1 MQATNGLARLQ
12 ALAIDFLVSLAL
24 LAVNVPATFGAYRRR
39 ADLAY
44 GPDRRHRLDV
54 YLPTRARAKPGPLIV
69 FWHGGRWTMGDKVE
83 YRFVGAAL
91 AELGC
96 VTVIPNYRRYPVVKL
111 RGFMEDAARAAA
123 WADEHAREL
132 GADAGRLYT
141 MGHSAG
147 AHIAALLT
155 LDSRY
160 FAAVGRHAPR
170 IAGLIG
176 LSGPYDFLPLREDD
190 VKEMFGPPERYGD
203 SQPVN
208 FVREDSPPALLIHG
222 SRDRMVSPDNSSSL
236 AAALHARGVATTLR
250 LYAHSGHANTVAALS
265 LPGRRRAPTLQD
277 IAAFVNP
284 ARLQAA
290 SDAATAGIA

>member
-1 MQATNGLARLQ
+1 MQVTSGPSPLK
-12 ALAIDFLVSLAL
+12 ALAIDWLVGLAL

-39 ADLAY
+39 ADIAY

-54 YLPTRARAKPGPLIV
+54 YLPTRARAEPGPLIV
-69 FWHGGRWTMGDKVE
+69 FWHGGRWTTGDKIE

-96 VTVIPNYRRYPVVKL
+96 VTVIPNYRRYPTVKL
-111 RGFMEDAARAAA
+111 QGFMEDAARAAA
-123 WADEHAREL
+123 WADEHARAL

-160 FAAVGRHAPR
+160 VAAMGRPTLR

-176 LSGPYDFLPLREDD
+176 LSGPYDFLPLKEDD
-190 VKEMFGPPERYGD
+190 VKDMFGPPEHYAD

-208 FVREDSPPALLIHG
+208 FVSEDSPPALLIHG
-222 SRDRMVSPDNSSSL
+222 SKDRMVAPGNSSSL
-236 AAALHARGVATTLR
+236 AAALHACGVAATLR
-250 LYAHSGHANTVAALS
+250 LYPRSGHADTIAALS
-265 LPGRRRAPTLQD
+265 LPARRRAATLPD

-284 ARLQAA
+284 ARVQAA

>member
-1 MQATNGLARLQ
+1 MQATSGPARLK
-12 ALAIDFLVSLAL
+12 ALAIDCLASLAL

-39 ADLAY
+39 ANIAY

-54 YLPTRARAKPGPLIV
+54 YLPTRARAEPAPMIV
-69 FWHGGRWTMGDKVE
+69 FWHGGRWTTGDKVE

-96 VTVIPNYRRYPVVKL
+96 VTVIPNYRRYPTVKL

-123 WADEHAREL
+123 WADEHARDL
-132 GADAGRLYT
+132 GADALRLYT

-160 FAAVGRHAPR
+160 FAAVGRRAPR

-176 LSGPYDFLPLREDD
+176 LSGPYDFLPLKEDD
-190 VKEMFGPPERYGD
+190 VKDMFGPPERYAD

-208 FVREDSPPALLIHG
+208 FVRADSPPALLIHG
-222 SRDRMVSPDNSSSL
+222 SKDRMVAPGNSSSL
-236 AAALHARGVATTLR
+236 AATLHARGVAATLR
-250 LYAHSGHANTVAALS
+250 LYAHSGHADTVAALS
-265 LPGRRRAPTLQD
+265 RPARRRAATLPD